1 MEFAVVIHEA
11 EEGGCRTEVP
21 SIPVRATQGES
32 FEELLDNVYEAVEGR
47 LSAEMPVAIFRR
59 GKMPA
64 FEAKTTTGC
73 PVIFF
78 GRLPCRIFLYRE
90 GESSNSKSPLQTSFM
105 ISGSAF
111 CLGDIFSS
119 LFVAFMPCSIS
130 FTDIILA
137 LG

>member
-78 GRLPCRIFLYRE
+78 GRLPCRIFCIER
-90 GESSNSKSPLQTSFM
+90 GNPQTRK
-105 ISGSAF
+105 
-111 CLGDIFSS
+111 
-119 LFVAFMPCSIS
+119 
-130 FTDIILA
+130 A
-137 LG
+137 LCR